1 MSFSLHSSSDFRRL
15 VNTPVAGSCLME
27 LGGSVAQATPAA
39 GLDSRTQQCPAE
51 DVAAVLGYRFSD
63 EVCVQESG

>member
-1 MSFSLHSSSDFRRL
+1 
-15 VNTPVAGSCLME
+15 ME
-27 LGGSVAQATPAA
+27 LRGSVAQVTPAA